1 MSRRLDREVE
11 PVSRGVRLGRVIA
24 LVALLPVLGLYL
36 LPRVVD
42 LVATPYR
49 LVDSTDHAASY
60 NEGLGTIVEHERDT
74 LAALDAIDRIDG
86 ALDDVRITDADVAR
100 ELDTLVAQIRADLQP
115 ILGDADS
122 NVSALSAALR
132 SLDTSIEGLNSPVDS
147 ADLAL
152 RANRATMQQLLAQ
165 ARRTAAEVR
174 AASESAEGSADN
186 MDGGGR

>member
-1 MSRRLDREVE
+1 VL
-11 PVSRGVRLGRVIA
+11 A
-24 LVALLPVLGLYL
+24 LLALLPVLGLYL
-36 LPRVVD
+36 VPRVVD

-60 NEGLGTIVEHERDT
+60 NDGLGTIVKHERDT

-86 ALDDVRITDADVAR
+86 SLDDVRITDADVAT

-115 ILGDADS
+115 VLDDADA

-132 SLDTSIEGLNSPVDS
+132 ALDTSIEGLNSPVGS

-152 RANRATMQQLLAQ
+152 RANRATLQQLLAQ

-186 MDGGGR
+186 MDGGRK